1 MECKFLNKT
10 RKSNVIIN
18 TNILVVELEN
28 ILLSALYQKQ
38 YYLSIDLCLEFKTE
52 LLELLDHSKKLY
64 LLYTLK
70 NKISDPVMLE
80 QLEPIFKKI
89 EETNEKI
96 QIHKTNI
103 VQVENLF
110 SSNQEL
116 PIQSLHKSPLVK
128 SDMALIL
135 KQYKLNKTHR

>member
-1 MECKFLNKT
+1 M
-10 RKSNVIIN
+10 
-18 TNILVVELEN
+18 ELEN
-28 ILLSALYQKQ
+28 ILLSALYKKQ
-38 YYLSIDLCLEFKTE
+38 YYLCIDLCLEFKTE
-52 LLELLDHSKKLY
+52 LLELFDYSKKLY

-70 NKISDPVMLE
+70 NKISDPLMME

-110 SSNQEL
+110 STNQEL
-116 PIQSLHKSPLVK
+116 PVPLLQKSPVVS
-128 SDMALIL
+128 SDMALIF